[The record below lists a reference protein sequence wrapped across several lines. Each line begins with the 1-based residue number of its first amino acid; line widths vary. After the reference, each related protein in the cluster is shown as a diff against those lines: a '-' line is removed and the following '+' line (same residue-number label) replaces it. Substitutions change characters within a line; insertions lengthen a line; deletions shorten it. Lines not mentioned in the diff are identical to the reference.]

1 MKPRKTLSVY
11 VLLVGVLGLSIV
23 GGVLAFQIF
32 SAVTKSQLTEAQA
45 EIIKPI
51 DGSIEQKIIDN
62 LDKRKVVTESEIAQL
77 SDASLTATGTQTTP
91 VLTPTQTATES
102 AEQTATE
109 SATPNEP

>member
-11 VLLVGVLGLSIV
+11 VLLVGVLGLSII

-32 SAVTKSQLTEAQA
+32 SAATKSQLTSAQA

-51 DGSIEQKIIDN
+51 DGTIDQKIIDN
-62 LDKRKVVTESEIAQL
+62 LDKRTVITETEIKLLVTSSPANTNTTITPTIAPT
-77 SDASLTATGTQTTP
+77 LTATD
-91 VLTPTQTATES
+91 S

-109 SATPNEP
+109 SAQPTEQ